1 MHNLPSLLPVAKRPA
16 RVPSPRREEVTA
28 LEFRRLVIS
37 NRQLLRDDDMERNE
51 RGLLDPAE
59 QVRYVIDE
67 QHLFAA
73 AAQA

>member
-1 MHNLPSLLPVAKRPA
+1 MKNVSPPLPVARRPA
-16 RVPSPRREEVTA
+16 HAISPRREEVTA
-28 LEFRRLVIS
+28 LEFQRLMIS

-67 QHLFAA
+67 QHLFAVGKG
-73 AAQA
+73 